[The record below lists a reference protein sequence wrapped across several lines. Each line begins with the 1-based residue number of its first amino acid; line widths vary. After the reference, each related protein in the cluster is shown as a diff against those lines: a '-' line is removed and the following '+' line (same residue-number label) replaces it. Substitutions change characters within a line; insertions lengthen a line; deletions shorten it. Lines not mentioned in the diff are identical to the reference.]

1 MFFDCWMN
9 KHTVA
14 HVAVTFG
21 NHYVF
26 NSSAAGAFAATLV
39 CHRTAYCLSEFVA
52 VICGGLKKTAA
63 YYCESIKSGGGESPT
78 RIHFSSFGEE
88 DLHKSCVSQ
97 QSFFFLLGCV
107 NTVCGPVAPTRS
119 CSPTG
124 REAEHK
130 MCHSS
135 EKQHVNSLCCQKP
148 LKETQLWNLE
158 WLEFAQ
164 WKAGVDQHFMWPGAN
179 CGGFIFTTKWRL
191 NGV

>member
-1 MFFDCWMN
+1 MWRSRLEII
-9 KHTVA
+9 T
-14 HVAVTFG
+14 
-21 NHYVF
+21 
-26 NSSAAGAFAATLV
+26 SLILV
-39 CHRTAYCLSEFVA
+39 QQEPLQPHSFITALRIVYQSLLLLFV
-52 VICGGLKKTAA
+52 VDKKKTAA

-164 WKAGVDQHFMWPGAN
+164 WKAGVDQHFIWPGAN
-179 CGGFIFTTKWRL
+179 CGGFIFITKWRL